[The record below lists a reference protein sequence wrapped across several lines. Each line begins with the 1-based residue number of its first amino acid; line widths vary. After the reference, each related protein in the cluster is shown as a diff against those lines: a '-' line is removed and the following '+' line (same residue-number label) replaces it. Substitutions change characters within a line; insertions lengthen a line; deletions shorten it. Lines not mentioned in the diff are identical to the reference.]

1 MDEDSLYG
9 ESYAAS
15 GYTSVYEESPESY
28 TPPRSDKFYRQTSEY
43 HIQQAEDAVRAL
55 KYVVNGPGWKK
66 VLTNKRGTMVYNKRG
81 SMLDEKTTVYMG
93 EHEIVGGHLV
103 DNLNDTTSTTYMVM
117 HALAGTKSRDLSLV
131 EKIECASTGEIYF
144 AATSVDNPKVPNIAG
159 RIRAEIILNGWIL
172 ESLSI
177 SPPRTRVT
185 YVLQVNVNSWFPNFI
200 VSTYMSRR
208 PLVLCAVEDYLIK
221 NDPPIMPINN
231 TSQTSPK
238 LSPKISP
245 KTSNGIH
252 DNEIVERK
260 TPKRKISFK
269 ESEPIP
275 EDINFTTFDSD
286 TIYEESIQL
295 SENHTYIDDNL
306 LPLIPSD
313 ISSQVKSPKLAQRS
327 IPVPPSSPQAI
338 SPKSMSITSSDI
350 KQSLRQD
357 RHHNSAINALFKL
370 KTLASD
376 LNGWEFHTE
385 ERGDV
390 RFDEGINIERLGP
403 NEFLTKLAMK
413 SNFPISRRDLST
425 VSIIERDPETGT
437 IWHASTSIVDPL
449 IPENRRHVR
458 ANLDISG
465 WQLRPRVDEEDLST
479 YLEITYIVDID
490 IKLESIPPSIIKN
503 ILLQPPLCVANIIEI
518 LKTMGHP
525 PYVKNTTDSIISE
538 EIDIKTFQYDLA
550 MEIIGNGVTDIKTS
564 KTMYP
569 NGFDV
574 SVAPEGLKIELL
586 APRYTDIRVTVP
598 DELRFEIV
606 NIRITTNPIRDCS
619 IDSPAPS
626 STDGSEDN
634 EMLVSDSADST
645 LVTKDSDIYERENFQ
660 LKHLKAVVTD
670 PKVTITDQISQPS
683 EESPELETQKLI
695 EQNIFVNKNKEK
707 QECPSEETSPPLPIL
722 PPKTTTI
729 KSPQM
734 LPTATIK
741 PPQMLPPTTTIKPP
755 PMLPKTT
762 TIKPPPM
769 LPKTTTIKPPQML
782 PTTTIKPPQMLPPT
796 TTIKPPQMLPPTTTI
811 KPPQMLP
818 PTTTKPPQ
826 MLPKTTTT
834 KPPQMLPKTTTIKP
848 PQILPMTTTIKPP
861 QMLPKI
867 TTTKPPQMLPPTTT
881 IKPSQM
887 LPITIS
893 PPTSP
898 TTTIKPSQMLP
909 ITISPPTSPT
919 TIKPLQPKTTT
930 KSPTVIK
937 QPILPPTTIAPP
949 PPIHH
954 QQQQPHQL

>member
-1 MDEDSLYG
+1 MDEDSVYE

-15 GYTSVYEESPESY
+15 GFTSVYEESLESY
-28 TPPRSDKFYRQTSEY
+28 TPPRSNKFYRQTSEY

-93 EHEIVGGHLV
+93 EHEIVGFTPQTIFAVIGMRKPWDDWYEGGHLV

-131 EKIECASTGEIYF
+131 EKIECAPTGEIYF

-177 SPPRTRVT
+177 SPPRTRVI

-221 NDPPIMPINN
+221 NDPPIMSINN

-245 KTSNGIH
+245 KISNGIH
-252 DNEIVERK
+252 DNDIVERK

-313 ISSQVKSPKLAQRS
+313 TSSQVKLPKLTQRS

-357 RHHNSAINALFKL
+357 RHHNSAINALSKL

-385 ERGDV
+385 ERDVKIYVREGISNSLPMTRGDA

-449 IPENRRHVR
+449 IPENKRHVR

-598 DELRFEIV
+598 DELRFETV
-606 NIRITTNPIRDCS
+606 NIRITTNPIRDSS

-634 EMLVSDSADST
+634 EILVSDSADST

-683 EESPELETQKLI
+683 EEGPELETQKLI
-695 EQNIFVNKNKEK
+695 EQNIFVNMNKEK

-722 PPKTTTI
+722 LT
-729 KSPQM
+729 
-734 LPTATIK
+734 
-741 PPQMLPPTTTIKPP
+741 TTTIKPP
-755 PMLPKTT
+755 P
-762 TIKPPPM
+762 
-769 LPKTTTIKPPQML
+769 TIKPPQML
-782 PTTTIKPPQMLPPT
+782 PTTTIKPPQMLPKT
-796 TTIKPPQMLPPTTTI
+796 TTIKPPQMLPKTTI

-818 PTTTKPPQ
+818 P
-826 MLPKTTTT
+826 
-834 KPPQMLPKTTTIKP
+834 
-848 PQILPMTTTIKPP
+848 TTIKPP

-867 TTTKPPQMLPPTTT
+867 TTTKPPQMLPKTTT
-881 IKPSQM
+881 IKPPQMLPMTTTIKPPQMLPKTTTTKPTQMQPKTTTIRAPQM

-893 PPTSP
+893 PLTLPT
-898 TTTIKPSQMLP
+898 
-909 ITISPPTSPT
+909 T

-930 KSPTVIK
+930 KSPTAIK

-954 QQQQPHQL
+954 QQQPPHQL